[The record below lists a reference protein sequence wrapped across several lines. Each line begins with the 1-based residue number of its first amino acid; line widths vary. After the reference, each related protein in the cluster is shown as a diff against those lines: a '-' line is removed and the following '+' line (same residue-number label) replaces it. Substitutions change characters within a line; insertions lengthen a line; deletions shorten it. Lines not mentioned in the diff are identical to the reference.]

1 MTTYSP
7 ATIVYVDFPNTDGA
21 AGKPR
26 PALVILDTGDADV
39 LLARITSQSRPSQY
53 ELPIVDWAAAGLRM
67 PSSVRVHK
75 LATMQKQKTRYT
87 VGTLSSSDRQ
97 TVSAALSSMFSKW

>member
-7 ATIVYVDFPNTDGA
+7 ATIVLVDFPNTDGA

-39 LLARITSQSRPSQY
+39 LMARITSQSRPSQY
-53 ELPIVDWAAAGLRM
+53 DLPIGDWAAAGLRM
-67 PSSVRVHK
+67 PSSVRIHK
-75 LATMQKQKTRYT
+75 LATMQKRKIRHT
-87 VGTLSSSDRQ
+87 VGTLSSNDRQ
-97 TVSAALSSMFSKW
+97 TVSAALNSIFGK